1 MVEVKILVGSLK
13 DATRYAFPR
22 DGGFGPG
29 FIVLDEGDELW
40 YGSEEVKVLSD
51 VLESDCE

>member
-1 MVEVKILVGSLK
+1 MFEVKILVGSLK

-22 DGGFGPG
+22 DGAFGPG